1 MDTIHFILTFQILIH
16 SLFDT
21 YHEIV
26 GFSVFAGCQI
36 PYPKREF
43 ITDEDQE
50 DKSDTNKARQNQAN
64 TGGGTGQSDTGSHHN
79 SHGHGHGNNAKRVRL
94 TAPPQQQQPEF
105 HHVTQ
110 QGMIYTS
117 QANTQQGNFNQRF

>member
-1 MDTIHFILTFQILIH
+1 MDPCGAQ
-16 SLFDT
+16 T
-21 YHEIV
+21 YGGLANDGVRERRRT
-26 GFSVFAGCQI
+26 
-36 PYPKREF
+36 KEF

-64 TGGGTGQSDTGSHHN
+64 NGGQGGQSAD
-79 SHGHGHGNNAKRVRL
+79 SHGHNHGHGSNAKRVRL
-94 TAPPQQQQPEF
+94 TAPPHPNNGAGMVQQQPPEF

-117 QANTQQGNFNQRF
+117 QANTQQGNFSQRF